1 MLEDKTKNKKGTEN
15 EDVFLNFLR
24 STVSDLIWVYML
36 RKIKIVNI
44 KDKLCKPLRNHL
56 VWQPTT
62 KELNPLSV
70 QIAFSQAAATCLL
83 VLMQDSLWHI
93 QIKKERKEKERERR
107 GEHAVKGRQMGLSVM
122 YIVTHLPVTAPWEC
136 SIINTEKWKV
146 GIKLKKNPKQTNNPT
161 YWTK

>member
-44 KDKLCKPLRNHL
+44 KDKLCKPLWNHL

-83 VLMQDSLWHI
+83 VLMQDSLWHM
-93 QIKKERKEKERERR
+93 QIKKERKKEKERERR
-107 GEHAVKGRQMGLSVM
+107 GGACSQRKTDGPISYVYCDPPASHSPMGM
-122 YIVTHLPVTAPWEC
+122 
-136 SIINTEKWKV
+136 
-146 GIKLKKNPKQTNNPT
+146 
-161 YWTK
+161 